1 MTGRFATLFVKQGV
15 YCVQCVIVEFTLSDK
30 LFAHFKKAFFYHGE
44 HGAEVFP
51 ATFPIQL
58 RSFK

>member
-15 YCVQCVIVEFTLSDK
+15 YCVQCVIVEFTLSAK

-51 ATFPIQL
+51 ATFPIQ
-58 RSFK
+58 